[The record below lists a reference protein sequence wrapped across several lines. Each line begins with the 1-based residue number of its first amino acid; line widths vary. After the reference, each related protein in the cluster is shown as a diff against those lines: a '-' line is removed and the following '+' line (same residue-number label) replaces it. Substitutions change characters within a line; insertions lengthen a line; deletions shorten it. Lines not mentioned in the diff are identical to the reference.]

1 MNSLV
6 LTHVADTSTELCLD
20 AALAR
25 LGAYIDEEAA
35 SLSNLLRLTGNEV
48 AIDVINTLH
57 TLHLEAGATEVD
69 IRQLLAH
76 AHKTLGLLADHV
88 GKVPLEASCLEHAP
102 VDFSAWYR
110 WSGAR
115 LQDITATLYRAVAA

>member
-1 MNSLV
+1 MNSIV
-6 LTHVADTSTELCLD
+6 LTHVADSSNEHRLD

-35 SLSNLLRLTGNEV
+35 SLSGLLRLTGNE
-48 AIDVINTLH
+48 AATSYINALH
-57 TLHLEAGATEVD
+57 TLHLHAGATEVD

-76 AHKTLGLLADHV
+76 AHKTLGLLSDHV
-88 GKVPLEASCLEHAP
+88 EKIPFQASCLEQAP
-102 VDFSAWYR
+102 ADFSAWYR

-115 LQDITATLYRAVAA
+115 LQDISTTLYQALAA